1 MTLEKVREAL
11 KDRRI
16 DVVAKATGL
25 SKDAIS
31 DIRNGNSTNPRYQ
44 TVQRLADYLMGGGGM
59 RIEKIGAATLY
70 LGDCRE
76 VLPTLGKVD
85 AVVTDPPFGLGDKM
99 QGGTWGAKIGFKE
112 MLDWDAEAPAID
124 LLLAIAAMSSKCVM
138 WGGNYFGLPP
148 SRGWLVWDK
157 ANAVP
162 TMADV
167 ELAWTNLDRPAK
179 RFRGLVGRVEYGHPT
194 QKPLDLMKWTLD
206 QVGQAQTIL
215 DPFMGSGTTGV
226 AAVQMGRN
234 FIGIEREPK
243 YFDIACR
250 RIEQAQ
256 RQGDMFIERAG

>member
-1 MTLEKVREAL
+1 MT
-11 KDRRI
+11 
-16 DVVAKATGL
+16 
-25 SKDAIS
+25 S
-31 DIRNGNSTNPRYQ
+31 P
-44 TVQRLADYLMGGGGM
+44 VQ
-59 RIEKIGAATLY
+59 IGRATLW
-70 LGDCRE
+70 LGSCEDI
-76 VLPTLGKVD
+76 LPTLGKVD

-99 QGGTWGAKIGFKE
+99 QGGTWGAKDGFKE
-112 MLDWDAEAPAID
+112 MLDWDAAPPTVET
-124 LLLAIAAMSSKCVM
+124 LLSIAALSDRCVM

-179 RFRGLVGRVEYGHPT
+179 RYRGLVGRVEFGHPT
-194 QKPLDLMKWTLD
+194 QKPLELMKWTIA
-206 QVGQAQTIL
+206 QIEHFGPAQTIL
-215 DPFMGSGTTGV
+215 DPYCGSGSTGV
-226 AAVQMGRN
+226 AAVQMGRD

-256 RQGDMFIERAG
+256 RQGDLFAA